1 MSGAAATGTA
11 PGTQPE
17 WLSVHEGQAPLIVS
31 FPHTGSELPPELV
44 DDYQSPWLARR
55 DADWW
60 VHTLY
65 DFCRGMGAT
74 TVHSAISR
82 SVIDLNRDP
91 SGASLY
97 PGQNT
102 TGLCPLTTFDNQPLY
117 RPGREPDAAEIA
129 RRRETYFAPYHAALA
144 AQIARLRQQHGTVVV
159 YDAHS
164 IRSLIPHLFDGEL
177 PQFNLGTAGPS
188 GAPDTSCDNALGDV
202 VQNLLKLSG
211 MSHVRNGRFKG
222 GWITRHYSDTAAGIH
237 TLQMELACRG
247 YMHEPAA
254 ADLGEHNWPSPLDP
268 DHAAPLRRTLAQVLT
283 ACIEFAT
290 TRTAP

>member
-1 MSGAAATGTA
+1 MNTR
-11 PGTQPE
+11 PD
-17 WLSVHEGQAPLIVS
+17 WLQVHEGDAPLIVS
-31 FPHTGSELPPELV
+31 FPHTGTDLP
-44 DDYQSPWLARR
+44 DDLASRFVSPWLARR

-65 DFCRGMGAT
+65 EFARGMGAT
-74 TVHSAISR
+74 TVRSAISR

-91 SGASLY
+91 SGVSLY

-117 RPGREPDAAEIA
+117 LPGMAPDEADIA
-129 RRRETYFAPYHAALA
+129 RRRDTYFAPYHDALT
-144 AQIARLRQQHGTVVV
+144 AQIARLRQRHGTVVV

-164 IRSLIPHLFDGEL
+164 IRSHIPHLFDGEL

-188 GAPDTSCDNALGDV
+188 GAPDTSCDNALSDV
-202 VQNLLKLSG
+202 VENLCRISG
-211 MSHVRNGRFKG
+211 MPQVRNGRFKG
-222 GWITRHYSDTAAGIH
+222 GWITRRYSDIPGGVH
-237 TLQMELACRG
+237 SLQMELACRG

-254 ADLGEHNWPSPLDP
+254 DQLDDHSWPTPLDP

-283 ACIEFAT
+283 ACIDFAT
-290 TRTAP
+290 NRSAA